1 MLAACK
7 VLPVVVIAVIGVWNA
22 FVVTGVVCI
31 WDLLWKSSN
40 IALGVCYLAV
50 FWVLFSLLTL
60 AAVRTC
66 TKQAGNPPIASE
78 QQFPIQQLQQPV
90 PKESEEIP
98 PIRDYNC
105 PFCGRMKPERC
116 HHCSI
121 CKKCVLKMDHHCPW
135 VNNCIGFGNYK
146 FFYLF
151 LFYTVLVDAFVLG
164 VVISRFV
171 VGAGK
176 SDSDYSK
183 GAQIIFLV
191 TIVLDGLI
199 MVSSSVLLGYH
210 TWLTLGNK
218 TTLEATMF
226 GAERAKSMLV
236 MQGVREDLIPPNIY
250 DLGPLEN
257 WKQVFGDCGW
267 KWMLP
272 VYSTKGDGMSF
283 PRASF
288 LPEGAV

>member
-1 MLAACK
+1 M
-7 VLPVVVIAVIGVWNA
+7 IGVWNA

-31 WDLLWKSSN
+31 WDLLSTSGN

-50 FWVLFSLLTL
+50 FWVIFSLLFL

-78 QQFPIQQLQQPV
+78 QQFPLQQLQQPI
-90 PKESEEIP
+90 PKEGGEIP

-135 VNNCIGFGNYK
+135 VNNCIGFRNYK

-151 LFYTVLVDAFVLG
+151 LFYTVIVDAFVLG

-176 SDSDYSK
+176 SDADYSQA
-183 GAQIIFLV
+183 AQIIFLV

-199 MVSSSVLLGYH
+199 MLSSSVLLGYH

-236 MQGVREDLIPPNIY
+236 MQGVREDMIPTNIY

-257 WKQVFGDCGW
+257 WRQVFGDCTW

-272 VYSTKGDGMSF
+272 LYSTKGDGMSF